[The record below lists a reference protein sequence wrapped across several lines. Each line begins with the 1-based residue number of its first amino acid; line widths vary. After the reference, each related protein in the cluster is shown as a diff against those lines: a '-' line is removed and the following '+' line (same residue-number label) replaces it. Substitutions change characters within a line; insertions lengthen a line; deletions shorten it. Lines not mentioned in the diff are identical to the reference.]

1 MHPYPG
7 HHRIPPLQ
15 GADSI
20 NRLKEEIAFLEARL
34 EEMGGSGDCAYENA
48 LVRSYNERLAARRDE
63 LTATATDR

>member
-1 MHPYPG
+1 MHPNPG
-7 HHRIPPLQ
+7 HHDTPPLQ

-34 EEMGGSGDCAYENA
+34 DEMGQSGDCAYEKA

-63 LTATATDR
+63 LAALGTGH